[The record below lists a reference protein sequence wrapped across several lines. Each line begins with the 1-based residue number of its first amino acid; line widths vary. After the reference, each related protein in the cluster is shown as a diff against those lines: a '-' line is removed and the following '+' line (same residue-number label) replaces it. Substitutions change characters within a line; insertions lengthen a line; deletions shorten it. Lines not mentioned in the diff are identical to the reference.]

1 MGKGL
6 KGGEDSL
13 RVGDQEELTQ
23 GRQRACP
30 AVCSRAMS
38 GSPGVGKGPLDPVTP
53 MSCLSQ
59 SPGRPV
65 DRPEVSER
73 ESGQWK
79 TEKPESPLPPD
90 GLLLSHPALSMGSSC
105 TLFDIQC
112 SGHRNTS
119 PLYEDCSISV
129 LWMYFNLFNQPH
141 VEEFLD
147 CYHFFFFAT

>member
-38 GSPGVGKGPLDPVTP
+38 GSPGVGEGSLDPVTP

-73 ESGQWK
+73 QSGQWK
-79 TEKPESPLPPD
+79 TGKPEPPSPQM
-90 GLLLSHPALSMGSSC
+90 ASSC
-105 TLFDIQC
+105 PTQPSAWALAAHCLTFNALVTETPAPFMRTAQSLFFGCTLIYLTNPMLKNF
-112 SGHRNTS
+112 
-119 PLYEDCSISV
+119 
-129 LWMYFNLFNQPH
+129 
-141 VEEFLD
+141 
-147 CYHFFFFAT
+147 